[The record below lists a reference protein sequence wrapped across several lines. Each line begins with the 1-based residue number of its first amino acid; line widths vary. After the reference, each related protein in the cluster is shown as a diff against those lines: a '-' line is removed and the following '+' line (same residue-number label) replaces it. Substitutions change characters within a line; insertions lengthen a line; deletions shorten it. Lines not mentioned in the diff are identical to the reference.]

1 MANPTGSV
9 SYDKSSYHPG
19 ETMTATV
26 SYADADSKTGVAA
39 FDLTDAAGHVTPAQA
54 TFTVSDPV
62 DVTPKPSND
71 RTWVEVAGSDTGA
84 SVKFT
89 ATA

>member
-1 MANPTGSV
+1 MTAPTGSV
-9 SYDKSSYHPG
+9 TFDKSSYKPG

-26 SYADADSKTGVAA
+26 SYVDADTKSGTATFNLTDSQGNTTPATATFNVADPVSVAA
-39 FDLTDAAGHVTPAQA
+39 ASG
-54 TFTVSDPV
+54 
-62 DVTPKPSND
+62 ND
-71 RTWVEVAGSDTGA
+71 RTWTKVAGSDTGA